1 MPHLVKKKRG
11 KKRWRDGL
19 AGLESFD
26 RYTQGVEIVMK
37 NQKKALPCPSSIV
50 FAIHL
55 TFIQH

>member
-26 RYTQGVEIVMK
+26 RYTQGV
-37 NQKKALPCPSSIV
+37 
-50 FAIHL
+50 
-55 TFIQH
+55 